1 MWNRIQENFKC
12 SSASGLLLRVEDFM
26 PKRARE
32 YFLIGENRFDY
43 FEIINNILSE
53 SMFFLYYV
61 MFSCV
66 FSEVVDQWIKEL
78 LKVLKT
84 QTSENT
90 VQVTD
95 DSLQQVNQI
104 SIFSPPKDI
113 LNVFHYSCL
122 LISIHLFTFFH
133 NLD

>member
-12 SSASGLLLRVEDFM
+12 SSASVLLLRVEDFM

-95 DSLQQVNQI
+95 DRLQQVNQI
-104 SIFSPPKDI
+104 SIFVHLPKI
-113 LNVFHYSCL
+113 F
-122 LISIHLFTFFH
+122 
-133 NLD
+133 